1 MTSLRVGGVDVATY
15 VVDPPLDIRLAPRPY
30 LHPVRTLGG
39 TVVTDELCFDH
50 PWHLGASVTLADVNG
65 WNFWGGRTFVRDQGY
80 TWLPDHGTVRHDR
93 WEGDTEVLRWC
104 DGQERTV
111 LTERRLLSAAAA
123 PGGWELSFRYA
134 LTAPP
139 DQPVTIGSPATN
151 GRTGGAG
158 YGGFFWRCP
167 SAAGAVASPAGQVV
181 ASPAGQA
188 VASPGGQAVASP
200 GGRAVASEENGS
212 SAESLTLTV
221 DDRYTLVFRG
231 LAGDDRWFTRTDDYI
246 GVCAALA
253 YEKPLLIPP
262 GDTLSRHIRVL
273 VLDQT

>member
-1 MTSLRVGGVDVATY
+1 MRLDHATY
-15 VVDPPLDIRLAPRPY
+15 VTDPQLDIRLAPRPY

-65 WNFWGGRTFVRDQGY
+65 WNFWGGRTYVRDQGY
-80 TWLPDHGTVRHDR
+80 TWLDDHGSIRPSAD
-93 WEGDTEVLRWC
+93 GLKWC
-104 DGQERTV
+104 DGNGHTV
-111 LTERRLLSAAAA
+111 MTEQREITESLA

-134 LTAPP
+134 LTAPT

-167 SAAGAVASPAGQVV
+167 P
-181 ASPAGQA
+181 
-188 VASPGGQAVASP
+188 
-200 GGRAVASEENGS
+200 GRAVASEPNGS
-212 SAESLTLTV
+212 TAETLTV
-221 DDRYTLVFRG
+221 TVDDSYALTFRG
-231 LAGDDRWFTRTDDYI
+231 LADDDRWFVRTEEYI

-253 YEKPLLIPP
+253 YEKPLHIPA
-262 GDTLSRHIRVL
+262 GGTVSRALTVL
-273 VLDQT
+273 VQDVG

>member
-1 MTSLRVGGVDVATY
+1 MKSLQVGDVEVATY

-65 WNFWGGRTFVRDQGY
+65 RNFWGGRTFVRDRGY
-80 TWLPDHGTVRHDR
+80 TWLEDHGTVRHDR
-93 WEGDTEVLRWC
+93 WDGDTELLRWC
-104 DGQERTV
+104 DGDERTV
-111 LTERRLLSAAAA
+111 LTERRRIAASPA

-134 LTAPP
+134 LTAPD
-139 DQPVTIGSPATN
+139 DQPVTLGSPATN

-167 SAAGAVASPAGQVV
+167 SADTAVADAEHGSAAPA
-181 ASPAGQA
+181 
-188 VASPGGQAVASP
+188 
-200 GGRAVASEENGS
+200 
-212 SAESLTLTV
+212 LTLTV
-221 DDRYTLVFRG
+221 GDNYALTFRG
-231 LAGDDRWFTRTDDYI
+231 LAADDRWFVRTGDYV

-253 YEKPLLIPP
+253 YEKPLLIPA
-262 GDTLSRHIRVL
+262 GDTLTRHLRVL
-273 VLDQT
+273 VRDLR

>member
-1 MTSLRVGGVDVATY
+1 VKIGDTEVATY
-15 VVDPPLDIRLAPRPY
+15 VADPQLDIRLAPRPY

-65 WNFWGGRTFVRDQGY
+65 WNFWGGRTYVRDRGY
-80 TWLPDHGTVRHDR
+80 TWLDDHGAIRHESPER
-93 WEGDTEVLRWC
+93 LRWR
-104 DGQERTV
+104 DGNGHTV
-111 LTERRLLSAAAA
+111 LTEQRHITAA
-123 PGGWELSFRYA
+123 PAAGGWELSFRYA

-167 SAAGAVASPAGQVV
+167 PAEKAVSSV
-181 ASPAGQA
+181 
-188 VASPGGQAVASP
+188 
-200 GGRAVASEENGS
+200 EHGS
-212 SAESLTLTV
+212 DAPELTLTV
-221 DDRYTLVFRG
+221 DDSYSLTFRG
-231 LAGDDRWFTRTDDYI
+231 LAGDDRWFVRTDGYV

-253 YEKPLLIPP
+253 WEKPLVLPP
-262 GDTLSRHIRVL
+262 GDTLSRALTVL
-273 VLDQT
+273 VQDVGGAAQAATSSTNPVMPE